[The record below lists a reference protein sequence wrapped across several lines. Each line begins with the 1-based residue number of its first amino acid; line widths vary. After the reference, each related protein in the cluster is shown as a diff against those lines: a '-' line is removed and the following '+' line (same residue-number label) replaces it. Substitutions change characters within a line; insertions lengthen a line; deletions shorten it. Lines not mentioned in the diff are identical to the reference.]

1 MTTTWGQTAGEGDT
15 VLPARATCM
24 DRCSSLG
31 LHPLSTG
38 QRSSCCVCPVTPS
51 IAIGGYGF
59 YVHLGP
65 LGWVLNSCLG
75 SLRPHVAVTYVFK
88 TYRCRV
94 CVLKTCRSRVTSW
107 SRVRVGDVS
116 CVLLMRFGVFDVSVK
131 YGCST
136 VTSCKCIACRLVR
149 FGFSCV
155 LVT

>member
-1 MTTTWGQTAGEGDT
+1 MCRLVTDYKAQMRRYRPINMTSAWGQTAGEGDT

-51 IAIGGYGF
+51 IGEYGF

-94 CVLKTCRSRVTSW
+94 LA
-107 SRVRVGDVS
+107 S
-116 CVLLMRFGVFDVSVK
+116 CVSWGSVAAESRLGLEYVSVT
-131 YGCST
+131 YR
-136 VTSCKCIACRLVR
+136 AC
-149 FGFSCV
+149 C
-155 LVT
+155 